1 MTDTLQAIAIAI
13 STALL
18 AVVLEMVRRR
28 RITEEYSLVWIVC
41 AGALLV
47 LSVWRDILHVAART
61 LGVHYPPA
69 VLLLVL
75 ILFVFVISLHFS
87 VVLSRQRR
95 QIERLVEDVA
105 LLDAELRE
113 FRELRESV
121 GPVATPDVVPHAA
134 GNRAQPADRRYVAR
148 Q

>member
-18 AVVLEMVRRR
+18 AAVLEMVRRR

-47 LSVWRDILHVAART
+47 LSVWRDILHVAARS

-113 FRELRESV
+113 LRESV
-121 GPVATPDVVPHAA
+121 GPVTAPDVVPHAA
-134 GNRAQPADRRYVAR
+134 ANRAQPADRRYVAR

>member
-18 AVVLEMVRRR
+18 AAVLEMVRRR
-28 RITEEYSLVWIVC
+28 RITEEYSLVWILC

-75 ILFVFVISLHFS
+75 ILFVFLISLHFS

-113 FRELRESV
+113 LRESV
-121 GPVATPDVVPHAA
+121 GPVATADVVPHAA